1 MKKTS
6 VHISALSAAVLTL
19 TFMFVVA
26 LTTTLTAQTKSPADL
41 DDLEIAHVAYTADN
55 IDIRY
60 AYLALA
66 KSKNP
71 AVLQF
76 AQTMVNDHTAV
87 NDKALALLKKLK
99 ASPKDNFLSKQLN
112 EQADK
117 TVKEISCLT
126 GKAFDEAYAKNELAY
141 HKAVNGLVGKT
152 FIPNLKNPEVKAL
165 FQEAF
170 AIFQAHE
177 KNAEKM
183 VASVAASN

>member
-1 MKKTS
+1 MNKVR
-6 VHISALSAAVLTL
+6 VHITALSAAAVALG
-19 TFMFVVA
+19 FVVVVA
-26 LTTTLTAQTKSPADL
+26 LTAAVTAQTKTPAEL
-41 DDLEIAHVAYTADN
+41 DDLEIAHVAYTADV

-87 NDKALALLKKLK
+87 NDMALALLKKLK
-99 ASPKDNFLSKQLN
+99 ASPKDNFLSKQLS

-117 TVKEISCLT
+117 NVKEMSCLT

-141 HKAVNGLVGKT
+141 HKAVNGLVEKT
-152 FIPNLKNPEVKAL
+152 FIPNIKNAEVKAL
-165 FQEAF
+165 FNQ
-170 AIFQAHE
+170 AIVIFKSHQQ
-177 KNAEKM
+177 NAEKM
-183 VASVAASN
+183 VAAVTG

>member
-1 MKKTS
+1 MKKAHVRITS
-6 VHISALSAAVLTL
+6 FSAAAVTLAFMFLVTL
-19 TFMFVVA
+19 TTA
-26 LTTTLTAQTKSPADL
+26 LTAQPKTPAEL

-87 NDKALALLKKLK
+87 NDKALALLQKLK

-117 TVKEISCLT
+117 NVKEISCLS

-141 HKAVNGLVGKT
+141 HKAVNALVEKT
-152 FIPNLKNPEVKAL
+152 FIPNIENPEVKAL
-165 FQEAF
+165 FGQAI
-170 AIFQAHE
+170 AIFKSHQQ
-177 KNAEKM
+177 NAEKM
-183 VASVAASN
+183 VAAVTG